1 MSDERAIKIQVRN
14 LSKVFS
20 EAPGP
25 ALELLEQGV
34 GKAEIMERTG
44 LAVGLD
50 NVSFDLQEGEILVV
64 MGLSGS
70 GKSTLLRC
78 VNRLIEP
85 TVGSI
90 RVDGDDITNVGR
102 DQLLRLRRE
111 KFGMVFQQFALF
123 PHRTI
128 QGNVEYGLEVQKIPP
143 AERAAR
149 ARRAIEQVGLA
160 GWESAYP
167 RQLSGGMQQ
176 RAGLARAL
184 AVDADILLMDE
195 AFSALDPLIRRDMQY
210 ELVAL
215 QKQLRKTI
223 LFISHDLDEAVNIG
237 DRIILMKDGAIV
249 QSGTPEEILTRPATE
264 YVERFVESVDISRV
278 LTAEHACRR
287 AQAVAYAADGPV
299 TALHKMKTEN
309 LDAILVVEPD
319 LTLAGMVTAEAA
331 EQAHRDGVERIGRVM
346 DAEVPS
352 CRPDEVLS
360 DLISRLAGL
369 PVPLPVVDEQRKL
382 LGVVSKGGLL
392 EALAQRGKD

>member
-1 MSDERAIKIQVRN
+1 MSDDRTIKIQVKN

-20 EAPGP
+20 DAPGP
-25 ALELLEQGV
+25 ALDLLDEGV

-50 NVSFDLQEGEILVV
+50 NVSFDLHQGEILVV

-70 GKSTLLRC
+70 GKSTLIRC

-85 TVGSI
+85 TSGSI
-90 RVDGDDITNVGR
+90 RVDGDDITHVGR
-102 DQLLRLRRE
+102 DELLRLRRE

-128 QGNVEYGLEVQKIPP
+128 QGNVEYGLEVQKVAP
-143 AERAAR
+143 AERAER
-149 ARRAIEQVGLA
+149 AREAIAHVGLA

-167 RQLSGGMQQ
+167 NQLSGGMQQ

-215 QKQLRKTI
+215 QKKLKKTI
-223 LFISHDLDEAVNIG
+223 LFISHDLDEALNIG
-237 DRIILMKDGAIV
+237 DRIVLMKDGAIV

-264 YVERFVESVDISRV
+264 YVERFVESVDISQV
-278 LTAEHACRR
+278 LTAGHACQR
-287 AQAVAYAADGPV
+287 ARAVAYVADGPV
-299 TALHKMKTEN
+299 TVLHKMKTEN
-309 LDAILVVEPD
+309 LDSILVVEPD
-319 LTLAGMVTAEAA
+319 LTLAGMVTAETA
-331 EQAHRDGVERIGRVM
+331 EQAHRDRIERIGEVM
-346 DAEVPS
+346 TTEMPH
-352 CRPDEVLS
+352 CRPGEVLHE
-360 DLISRLAGL
+360 LIQRLGGL
-369 PVPLPVVDEQRKL
+369 PVPLPVVDDANKL
-382 LGVVSKGGLL
+382 LGVVSKSGLL
-392 EALAQRGKD
+392 VALAEGGKD

>member
-1 MSDERAIKIQVRN
+1 MSDDRAVKIQVRD

-20 EAPGP
+20 DAPGP
-25 ALELLEQGV
+25 ALDLLKQGV
-34 GKAEIMERTG
+34 DKAEIMERTG
-44 LAVGLD
+44 LAVGLN
-50 NVSFDLQEGEILVV
+50 NVSFDLHEGEILVV

-70 GKSTLLRC
+70 GKSTLIRC

-85 TVGSI
+85 TSGSI
-90 RVDGDDITNVGR
+90 RIDAEDITHVSR
-102 DQLLRLRRE
+102 DDLLRLRRD

-128 QGNVEYGLEVQKIPP
+128 QGNVEYGLEVQKVEP
-143 AERAAR
+143 AERSKRAR
-149 ARRAIEQVGLA
+149 AAIEQVGLA

-167 RQLSGGMQQ
+167 NQLSGGMQQ

-215 QKQLRKTI
+215 QKKLRKTI
-223 LFISHDLDEAVNIG
+223 LFISHDLDEALNIG

-249 QSGTPEEILTRPATE
+249 QSGTPEEILTQPATE
-264 YVERFVESVDISRV
+264 YVERFVESVDISQV
-278 LTAEHACRR
+278 LTAEHACHRVR
-287 AQAVAYAADGPV
+287 AVAYAADGPV
-299 TALHKMKTEN
+299 TVLHKMKTEN

-319 LTLAGMVTAEAA
+319 LTLVGMVTADTA
-331 EQAHRDGVERIGRVM
+331 EQAHRDGVERIDAVM
-346 DAEVPS
+346 DASVPS
-352 CRPDEVLS
+352 CRSDEVLHN
-360 DLISRLAGL
+360 LIQRLAGL
-369 PVPLPVVDEQRKL
+369 PVPLPVVDEAHKL

-392 EALAQRGKD
+392 EALTERGKN